1 MDRKVKLN
9 INFSYEVTENCTNL
23 ISKMLSLDA
32 GERPTMDE
40 LFTNEWVTEIGS
52 MDPRCQNYI
61 ELTEEDI
68 SQSGSYQKISFQS
81 WHKDRDFPEF
91 QKALNFIPE
100 IRDFFYF

>member
-1 MDRKVKLN
+1 MPGLNRKVKLN

-40 LFTNEWVTEIGS
+40 LFTNEWVTEIGP

-68 SQSGSYQKISFQS
+68 SQSGSYQKMSFQIRPR
-81 WHKDRDFPEF
+81 DRDFSRSS
-91 QKALNFIPE
+91 KSS
-100 IRDFFYF
+100 